1 MSYCKMQG
9 MAGTKRSYSS
19 PRRAEQAAR
28 TRADVLAAAV
38 ELFGEHGWARTTI
51 TAVADRAQVSAETV
65 YKTFGSKRNLLK
77 AAMDFAIV
85 GDDEAIAFAD
95 RAAFRASATTGSFEE
110 RLRAGFE
117 LAADA
122 HERTAGV
129 WRAIVEAAPSDPEI
143 EAARV
148 EIERARL
155 SDSHRFMELALGRP
169 ADEST
174 LAAAWILSGPD
185 AYGKLT
191 RELGLDRAG
200 YVTTMVNAFLGLWG
214 VDPHP

>member
-1 MSYCKMQG
+1 MQG
-9 MAGTKRSYSS
+9 MTSAKRAYSS
-19 PRRAEQAAR
+19 HRRAEQAAR

-38 ELFGEHGWARTTI
+38 ELFGEAGWARTTI
-51 TAVADRAQVSAETV
+51 NAVANRARVSAETV

-77 AAMDFAIV
+77 AAIDFAIV

-95 RAAFRASATTGSFEE
+95 RPEFQTSAVTGSFEE

-117 LAADA
+117 LTADA

-129 WRAIVEAAPSDPEI
+129 WRAIVEAAASDPEI
-143 EAARV
+143 DAARV

-155 SDSHRFMELALGRP
+155 SDSRRFMELALGGP
-169 ADEST
+169 ADESR

-191 RELGLDRAG
+191 GELGLDRTG
-200 YVTTMVNAFLGLWG
+200 YVTTMVNAFLGIW
-214 VDPHP
+214 DTESHR

>member
-1 MSYCKMQG
+1 MQG
-9 MAGTKRSYSS
+9 MAGTKRAYSS
-19 PRRAEQAAR
+19 HRRAEQAAR
-28 TRADVLAAAV
+28 TRSDVLAAAV
-38 ELFGEHGWARTTI
+38 ELFGELGWARTTMN
-51 TAVADRAQVSAETV
+51 AVADRAQVSVETV

-85 GDDEAIAFAD
+85 GDDEAIVLAD
-95 RAAFRASATTGSFEE
+95 RPEFQASAMTGSFEE

-117 LAADA
+117 LAADV

-129 WRAIVEAAPSDPEI
+129 WRAIVEAAPSDPKI
-143 EAARV
+143 DAVRL

-155 SDSHRFMELALGRP
+155 SDSRRFTELALGRP
-169 ADEST
+169 ADEPT

-200 YVTTMVNAFLGLWG
+200 YVTTMVHAFLGIW
-214 VDPHP
+214 DTSRR